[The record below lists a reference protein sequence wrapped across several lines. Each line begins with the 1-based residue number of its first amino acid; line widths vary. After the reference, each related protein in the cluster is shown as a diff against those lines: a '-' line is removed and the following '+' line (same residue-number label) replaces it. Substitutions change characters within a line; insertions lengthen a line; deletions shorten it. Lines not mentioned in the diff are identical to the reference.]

1 MYSVASM
8 HILDSTLLV
17 WVGDISNLDKMVFSM
32 HVCEL
37 NPVYIIISQT
47 QKKH

>member
-1 MYSVASM
+1 M
-8 HILDSTLLV
+8 HIPDSTLLV
-17 WVGDISNLDKMVFSM
+17 RMSDISNLDKMVFSM

-37 NPVYIIISQT
+37 SPVYVIISQT